1 MDNNQFNNQNQQYQN
16 PYNQQPQQPV
26 SPYQQPNAY
35 QQPNQGYDN
44 QQQYNQQPNQQPYQQ
59 YQDPSQQNYYQQP
72 NPYTNPADFVAQQ
85 EEKKAKN
92 FAVASFVLSLV
103 SFVCFGIVCSI
114 LGLVFGIK
122 SKKLKPD
129 NNGMAT
135 AGIILS
141 IIALVLCVIFL
152 IFNTFATVTLN
163 SLDFYY

>member
-26 SPYQQPNAY
+26 SPYQQPN
-35 QQPNQGYDN
+35 QGYDN
-44 QQQYNQQPNQQPYQQ
+44 QQQYYQQPNQQPYQQ

-72 NPYTNPADFVAQQ
+72 NPYTNPAEFVAQQ
-85 EEKKAKN
+85 EEKNAKN
-92 FAVASFVLSLV
+92 FAISSLVLSLV
-103 SFVCFGIVCSI
+103 SFVVCFGIVCSI

-122 SKKLKPD
+122 SKKLKPE

-141 IIALVLCVIFL
+141 IIALVLSVVFL
-152 IFNTFATVTLN
+152 IFNTYATVTLN
-163 SLDFYY
+163 LML

>member
-44 QQQYNQQPNQQPYQQ
+44 QQQYNQQPNQQ

-92 FAVASFVLSLV
+92 FAVASLVLSLV